1 VSESGQKVGFGKVRT
16 YLGRAMLLRCPV
28 CGKQPI
34 FLPLRRTRSLRDW
47 FAPLD
52 GCPRCGYP
60 YEREP
65 GYFLASTW
73 IINYGVG
80 TVLGIII
87 YVILDLTM
95 HLTIRELLA
104 AVLTPI
110 LFFNLFFVRH
120 SKSLFIAI
128 DHLTD
133 PHEKDPGDDGGNLPK
148 PVSPVRYSGGPAKP
162 IKTPESTPESELTL
176 R

>member
-1 VSESGQKVGFGKVRT
+1 
-16 YLGRAMLLRCPV
+16 
-28 CGKQPI
+28 
-34 FLPLRRTRSLRDW
+34 
-47 FAPLD
+47 
-52 GCPRCGYP
+52 
-60 YEREP
+60 
-65 GYFLASTW
+65 
-73 IINYGVG
+73 VG

-148 PVSPVRYSGGPAKP
+148 PVSPVRDLGGPAKP